1 MTCRATDAR
10 IATTLIINDFDI
22 RTVTLAREEREEANE
37 AFLTSNGRRILALLL
52 AIFLVLSLF
61 PDVAPS
67 GMANYLALHITL
79 EIVAITIAFM
89 VFAIGWRSWLS
100 APPLPITLIACG
112 FLGVGLLDIS
122 HLLSYQGM
130 PAFITPGDP
139 EKAINFW
146 LASRLLAGLTLL
158 SAVSLSWTRSIR
170 RWQRNATLLATL
182 LAVLLLSLLFLFA
195 SDHVPATFD
204 AEEGLTTF
212 KVAFEYALVALY
224 LTTSAVLWLR
234 RRRIREPDTRALN
247 LAILVTALSELYFT
261 LYTDVTDIYNLSGH
275 LYKIVAYYFLYRARV
290 VMGIETP
297 SRQLLRA
304 ERRMAA
310 TLNAMPDMML
320 ELDDQGRIHQ
330 YHSQQSH
337 LPVPEAEL
345 EGHSFFE
352 FVPPPVE
359 HVIRQAMADIARH
372 GVTQGRQCALTVRG
386 KERWYELSGTRLH
399 DPDRDGTE
407 TRYLLLIREITSR
420 IEAERERDRSRRFL
434 ETALDNLPLGLAI
447 NSVDEDIE
455 FLYMNDRFPV
465 IYGVTR
471 EQLAEPDGFWKHVY
485 RDPATRESMKRRVIE
500 DVASGDPQRMRWEN
514 IPLLDADGGTRY
526 ITAQNIPLPEEELSL
541 SLVMDVTAQREAE
554 REQRISAIAFQSQEA
569 IIITDADR
577 RILRVNLAFTDV
589 TGFGQQEVIDK
600 PLDFLNAGENSREV
614 RQSIERSLAASGR
627 WRGELWHRHKD
638 GSLYPQ
644 RMTLT
649 AVRDETG
656 AVTHYVAHLIDTTAL
671 HEAERTIEQL
681 AFYDPLTGLG
691 NRSLML
697 QRLQESVGHQGVGQ
711 HSGALLY
718 VDLDHFKIINDTLGH
733 HAGDILL
740 AEVASRLRA
749 SVDPDNFIARNGAD
763 EFIVIINE
771 AGSNTQEAATH
782 ARQVADQLVNR
793 LSGTY
798 DIQGNSYHSS
808 CSIGIAIY
816 GDDSQDAIEVLKQAD
831 IATNQVKQIEERHV
845 GFFDPAMEARIRDQ
859 LSLDRDLREALE
871 QEQFELWYQPKVR
884 ANGSVTGA
892 EALIR
897 WHHPRK
903 GLLGPGSFIPAA
915 EASGLIGP
923 IEQWVLDTAIRQLAE
938 WQSRD
943 ETRRL
948 SLNVN
953 VTSSQF
959 YRLDFTDQL
968 LEMLSRHAVDP
979 RGLVLEFTESTLI
992 ADIDSARQRMEA
1004 LRRHGVHFAIDD
1016 FGTGYSSLTYLS
1028 HLPLDQLKIDQSFV
1042 QNLHADSSNAAI
1054 VRAIIEMARVL
1065 ELEVLAE
1072 GVETSEQLTF
1082 LRNAGCDL
1090 YQGYLFGRPVPV
1102 SDFRAE

>member
-1 MTCRATDAR
+1 MTSRGTDAR
-10 IATTLIINDFDI
+10 IATILTINDFGI
-22 RTVTLAREEREEANE
+22 RSVTQAREEVNE
-37 AFLTSNGRRILALLL
+37 TLLTTSGRRILALLL
-52 AIFLVLSLF
+52 AIFLALSLF
-61 PDVAPS
+61 PDIAPS
-67 GMANYLALHITL
+67 GMANYLPLHITL
-79 EIVAITIAFM
+79 EIVSITVAFM

-112 FLGVGLLDIS
+112 FLGVGLLDIA

-130 PAFITPGDP
+130 PAFITPGNP

-146 LASRLLAGLTLL
+146 LTSRLLAGLTLL
-158 SAVSLSWTRSIR
+158 AAVSLPWTASIR

-182 LAVLLLSLLFLFA
+182 LAVLLISLLFLFG
-195 SDHVPATFD
+195 SDHVPTTFD
-204 AEEGLTTF
+204 ADEGLTTF
-212 KVAFEYALVALY
+212 KIAFEYALVALY
-224 LTTSAVLWLR
+224 LATSAVLWLR
-234 RRRIREPDTRALN
+234 RRRIREADTRALN
-247 LAILVTALSELYFT
+247 LAILVTALSELFFT
-261 LYTDVTDIYNLSGH
+261 LYTDVTDLYNLSGH
-275 LYKIVAYYFLYRARV
+275 LYKIIAYYFLYRALV

-297 SRQLLRA
+297 SRKLIRA

-310 TLNAMPDMML
+310 TLDAMPDMML
-320 ELDDQGRIHQ
+320 ELDEQGVIHQ
-330 YHSQQSH
+330 HHSQQDH

-345 EGHSFFE
+345 KGHSLFE
-352 FVPPPVE
+352 FVPPPAE
-359 HVIRQAMADIARH
+359 HVLRQAMADIARH
-372 GVTQGRQCALTVRG
+372 GVTQGRQCALTVRD

-399 DPDRDGTE
+399 DPDSDRA
-407 TRYLLLIREITSR
+407 RPRFLLLIREITPR
-420 IEAERERDRSRRFL
+420 IEAERERDRNRRFL
-434 ETALDNLPLGLAI
+434 ETALDSLPLGLAI
-447 NSVDEDIE
+447 NNVGEEID
-455 FLYMNDRFPV
+455 FLYMNDRFPA

-471 EQLAEPDGFWKHVY
+471 EQLAEPDGFWTHVY
-485 RDPATRESMKRRVIE
+485 REPETRESMRQRVIE

-514 IPLLDADGGTRY
+514 VPLSDADGETRY
-526 ITAQNIPLPEEELSL
+526 VTAQNIPLPEEGLSL
-541 SLVMDVTAQREAE
+541 SLVMDVTAQRESE

-569 IIITDADR
+569 ILITDADR
-577 RILRVNLAFTDV
+577 RILRVNRAFTDV
-589 TGFGQQEVIDK
+589 TGFGQHEVVDK

-614 RQSIERSLAASGR
+614 RQSIERSLSDHGR

-656 AVTHYVAHLIDTTAL
+656 AVTHYVADLLDTTAL
-671 HEAERTIEQL
+671 HEAEQTIEQL

-697 QRLQESVGHQGVGQ
+697 QRLQESVAQQSERRHC
-711 HSGALLY
+711 GALLY

-749 SVDPDNFIARNGAD
+749 AVDHDHFVARNGAD
-763 EFIVIINE
+763 EFIVIIDE
-771 AGSNTQEAATH
+771 AGNSTQAAATR
-782 ARQVADQLVNR
+782 ARQVAEQLVNQ

-798 DIQGNSYHSS
+798 DIQGQPYHSS
-808 CSIGIAIY
+808 CSVGIAIY
-816 GDDSQDAIEVLKQAD
+816 GDDNQDAIEVLKQAD
-831 IATNQVKQIEERHV
+831 IATNQVKQVEGRQI

-859 LSLDRDLREALE
+859 LSLDRDLRDALE

-884 ANGSVTGA
+884 ADGSVTGA

-938 WQSRD
+938 WQSQD

-959 YRLDFTDQL
+959 YRLDFTAQL
-968 LEMLSRHAVDP
+968 LELLARHAVDP

-992 ADIDSARQRMEA
+992 ADIDSARQRMET
-1004 LRRHGVHFAIDD
+1004 LRKHGVHFALDD

-1042 QNLHADSSNAAI
+1042 QSLHSDSSNAAI

-1072 GVETSEQLTF
+1072 GVETREQLTF

-1102 SDFRAE
+1102 RDFRAE